1 MGKVKSVPV
10 IMQMEVVECGAAS
23 LGMILAYHKKWLPLE
38 QLRKDCGVSRDGCS
52 AKQIIL
58 AARNYGMDA
67 NAYRLDEEQLQQ
79 MTPAIIHWNFNH
91 FLVYKGKKGKY
102 HYLNDP
108 GRGDVTVTQ
117 EEFDKAFT
125 GIAIVCTPNE
135 KFERGGSRASI
146 LGFVKRRLKNTWAAT
161 FFIFVTGLLTALIGI
176 TTPLFSQIFMDD
188 ILSGKNP
195 HWFKPFMIAFVAV
208 ICLNF
213 LTEWLKG
220 IYSRKYNAAM
230 AFDADTHF
238 FWHLLRLPM
247 EFFSQR
253 YVGDL
258 ILRQRSNQRIAS
270 TLVEQLAP
278 LVIQF
283 ALLILYV
290 IFMLRYSVLL
300 TCIALGAMGVNVLLS
315 SYISSLRVNVSRK
328 EEMDLGKYYG
338 VTMSCLDNMET
349 IKAAGAENSFFNH
362 WAGHYANMHNSES
375 RSEEKDLVYSIWPEM
390 LQGLTTNAIL
400 IIGAYLIM
408 DSEFTI
414 GMLLAFQGFLSSVMS
429 PVEHLTTTAETVIE
443 MRTQMERV
451 EDVLNYPVDEKNAPR
466 SDVSAAKL
474 GGKVELRNITFG
486 YNKFSPPQIRDFSLT
501 LEPGQSV
508 ALVGTSGCGKSTLA
522 KLITGLY
529 RPWVGEILFD
539 GRPIEEINADEFTNS
554 VALIDQNVVMFD
566 DTVAANIKMWDTS
579 IEDFAMVL
587 ACKDAQIREDV
598 ISRPKGFNTRLVK
611 GGKNFSGGQLQR
623 MEIAAA
629 LAREPVVLIMDEA
642 TSALDAETEKRIMT
656 SIKMTGATLIIIAH
670 RLSTIRDCDEIIVL
684 DKGVVVERGS
694 HKELVENDGLYKQL
708 VLSD

>member
-1 MGKVKSVPV
+1 
-10 IMQMEVVECGAAS
+10 MQMEVVECGAAS
-23 LGMILAYHKKWLPLE
+23 LGMILAYYGKWLPLE

-58 AARNYGMDA
+58 AARNYAMEA
-67 NAYRLDEEQLQQ
+67 NAYRLDESELQELA
-79 MTPAIIHWNFNH
+79 PAIIHWNFNH
-91 FLVYKGKKGKY
+91 FLVYNGKKGKY

-108 GRGDVTVTQ
+108 ARGDVRVTQ
-117 EEFDKAFT
+117 EEFDSAFT
-125 GIAIVCTPNE
+125 GIAIVCRPAE
-135 KFERGGSRASI
+135 GFERGGSRASI
-146 LGFVKRRLKNTWAAT
+146 LGFVRRRLKNTWAAA
-161 FFIFVTGLLTALIGI
+161 FFIFVTGLLAALIGI

-208 ICLNF
+208 ILLNF

-220 IYSRKYNAAM
+220 IYTRKYNAAM
-230 AFDADTHF
+230 AIDADTHF

-258 ILRQRSNQRIAS
+258 ILRQRSNRTIAS
-270 TLVEQLAP
+270 TLVSLIAP

-283 ALLILYV
+283 ALLILYLV
-290 IFMLRYSVLL
+290 FMLRYSVLL
-300 TCIALGAMGVNVLLS
+300 TCVAIGTMGLNILLS
-315 SYISSLRVNVSRK
+315 SYISTLRVNVARK
-328 EEMDLGKYYG
+328 EERDMGKYCG

-375 RSEEKDLVYSIWPEM
+375 RSGEKDLVYSIWPEM
-390 LQGLTTNAIL
+390 LQGLTSNAIL

-414 GMLLAFQGFLSSVMS
+414 GMLLAFQGFLSCVMS
-429 PVEHLTTTAETVIE
+429 PVDHFTSTAETVIE

-451 EDVLNYPVDEKNAPR
+451 EDVLNYPPDEKKSA
-466 SDVSAAKL
+466 SSESSAAKL
-474 GGKVELRNITFG
+474 GGRVELKNITFG
-486 YNKFSPPQIRDFSLT
+486 YNKFSQPQIIDFSLK

-529 RPWVGEILFD
+529 RPWEGEILFD
-539 GRPIEEINADEFTNS
+539 GRPSDEINADEFSNS
-554 VALIDQNVVMFD
+554 VAMIDQNVIMFD
-566 DTVAANIKMWDTS
+566 DTVSANIKMWDTS
-579 IEDFAMVL
+579 IEDFTMVL
-587 ACKDAQIREDV
+587 ACRDAQIREDV
-598 ISRPKGFNTRLVK
+598 ISRPNGFNTRLVK
-611 GGKNFSGGQLQR
+611 GGKNFSGGQIQR

-629 LAREPVVLIMDEA
+629 LAREPVVLILDEA

-656 SIKMTGATLIIIAH
+656 SIRMTGATLIIIAH

-684 DKGVVVERGS
+684 DKGVVAERGT
-694 HKELVENDGLYKQL
+694 HMELVEKDGLYKQL

>member
-1 MGKVKSVPV
+1 
-10 IMQMEVVECGAAS
+10 
-23 LGMILAYHKKWLPLE
+23 
-38 QLRKDCGVSRDGCS
+38 
-52 AKQIIL
+52 
-58 AARNYGMDA
+58 
-67 NAYRLDEEQLQQ
+67 
-79 MTPAIIHWNFNH
+79 
-91 FLVYKGKKGKY
+91 
-102 HYLNDP
+102 
-108 GRGDVTVTQ
+108 
-117 EEFDKAFT
+117 
-125 GIAIVCTPNE
+125 
-135 KFERGGSRASI
+135 
-146 LGFVKRRLKNTWAAT
+146 
-161 FFIFVTGLLTALIGI
+161 
-176 TTPLFSQIFMDD
+176 
-188 ILSGKNP
+188 
-195 HWFKPFMIAFVAV
+195 
-208 ICLNF
+208 
-213 LTEWLKG
+213 
-220 IYSRKYNAAM
+220 
-230 AFDADTHF
+230 
-238 FWHLLRLPM
+238 
-247 EFFSQR
+247 
-253 YVGDL
+253 
-258 ILRQRSNQRIAS
+258 
-270 TLVEQLAP
+270 
-278 LVIQF
+278 
-283 ALLILYV
+283 
-290 IFMLRYSVLL
+290 
-300 TCIALGAMGVNVLLS
+300 
-315 SYISSLRVNVSRK
+315 
-328 EEMDLGKYYG
+328 
-338 VTMSCLDNMET
+338 
-349 IKAAGAENSFFNH
+349 
-362 WAGHYANMHNSES
+362 
-375 RSEEKDLVYSIWPEM
+375 M

-429 PVEHLTTTAETVIE
+429 PVEHLTATAETVIE

>member
-67 NAYRLDEEQLQQ
+67 NAYRLDEDELLQ

-108 GRGDVTVTQ
+108 AKGDVRVTQ

-125 GIAIVCTPNE
+125 GIAIVCNPTE
-135 KFERGGSRASI
+135 RFERGGSRASI
-146 LGFVKRRLKNTWAAT
+146 LGFVKRRLKNSWAAA
-161 FFIFVTGLLTALIGI
+161 FFIFVTSLLAALIGI
-176 TTPLFSQIFMDD
+176 ATPLFSQIFMDD

-195 HWFKPFMIAFVAV
+195 HWFKPFMLAFVAV

-230 AFDADTHF
+230 AIDADSHF
-238 FWHLLRLPM
+238 FWHLLHLPM

-258 ILRQRSNQRIAS
+258 IHRQKSNQSIAS
-270 TLVEQLAP
+270 TLVGQLAP
-278 LVIQF
+278 VTIQF
-283 ALLILYV
+283 ALLLIYV
-290 IFMLRYSVLL
+290 VFMLRYSVLL
-300 TCIALGAMGVNVLLS
+300 TCIALGAMTVNILLS
-315 SYISSLRVNVSRK
+315 SYISSLKVNVSRK
-328 EEMDLGKYYG
+328 EECDLGKYYG

-362 WAGHYANMHNSES
+362 WAGHYTNMHNSES
-375 RSEEKDLVYSIWPEM
+375 RSGEKELVYSIWPEM
-390 LQGLTTNAIL
+390 LQGLASNAIL

-408 DSEFTI
+408 DSQFTI
-414 GMLLAFQGFLSSVMS
+414 GMLLAFQGFMSSVMS
-429 PVEHLTTTAETVIE
+429 PVDHLTVTAETVIE

-451 EDVLNYPVDEKNAPR
+451 EDVLNYTAEGRNVSHSEG
-466 SDVSAAKL
+466 SDAKL
-474 GGKVELRNITFG
+474 GGKVELKNVTFG
-486 YNKFSPPQIRDFSLT
+486 YNKFSPPQIKDFSLT
-501 LEPGQSV
+501 LEPGHSV

-522 KLITGLY
+522 KLVTGLY
-529 RPWVGEILFD
+529 HPWEGTILFD
-539 GRPIEEINADEFTNS
+539 GKPIDEIDADQFSNS
-554 VALIDQNVVMFD
+554 VAMIDQNVVMFD
-566 DTVAANIKMWDTS
+566 DTISANIKMWDTS
-579 IEDFAMVL
+579 IEDFTMVL
-587 ACKDAQIREDV
+587 ACRDAQIREDV
-598 ISRPKGFNTRLVK
+598 ISRPNGFNTKLVK

-629 LAREPVVLIMDEA
+629 IAREPVVLIMDEA
-642 TSALDAETEKRIMT
+642 TSALDSETEKRIMT
-656 SIKMTGATLIIIAH
+656 SIRMMGATLIIIAH
-670 RLSTIRDCDEIIVL
+670 RLSTVRDCDEIIVL
-684 DKGVVVERGS
+684 DKGMVVERGT
-694 HKELVENDGLYKQL
+694 HQELVEKDGLYKQL